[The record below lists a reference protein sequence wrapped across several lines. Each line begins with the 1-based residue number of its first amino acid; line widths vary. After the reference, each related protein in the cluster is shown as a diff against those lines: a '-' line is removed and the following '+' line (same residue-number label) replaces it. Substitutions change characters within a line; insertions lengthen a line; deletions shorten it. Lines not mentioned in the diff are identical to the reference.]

1 MDIRQSIHSDHAKA
15 LDTAGLRKEFLI
27 ETIFTADEYT
37 MTYSHIDRII
47 VGGVMPVTRTVSV
60 GGEVGKQLGVSYFL
74 ERRELGVINIGG
86 QGTITVDGTCYE
98 IGSRDGLYVGKG
110 AKEVVFASID
120 PANPAR
126 FYYNCAPAHTSYPT
140 KRVTPAD
147 VSPVTLGDSVTSNR
161 RTINKYFVPDVLETC
176 QLSMGL
182 TQLEPGNL
190 WNTMPCHTHERRME
204 VYFYFGLEQDSCVF
218 HMMGQ
223 PQETRHIVMQNEQAV
238 ISPSWSIH
246 SGVGTRAYTFI
257 WGMVGENQVFDDMDH
272 VKVGDLR

>member
-1 MDIRQSIHSDHAKA
+1 MDVRQSIHSDHAKT
-15 LDTAGLRKEFLI
+15 LDTTGLRTEFLV
-27 ETIFTADEYT
+27 ETIFTADQYT

-47 VGGVMPVTRTVSV
+47 VGGVMPVTRPVSI

-86 QGTITVDGTCYE
+86 PGTITVDGTCYE
-98 IGSRDGLYVGKG
+98 IGHRDALYVGKG
-110 AKEVVFASID
+110 AKEVAFASVD
-120 PANPAR
+120 AAKPAR
-126 FYYNCAPAHTSYPT
+126 FYYNCAPAHTTYPT

-147 VSPVTLGDSVTSNR
+147 VAPVTLGEDVTSNR

-182 TQLEPGNL
+182 TELAPGNL

-204 VYFYFGLEQDSCVF
+204 VYFYFGLEEDSCVF

-223 PQETRHIVMQNEQAV
+223 PQETRHIVVHNEQAV

-272 VKVGDLR
+272 VKVGNLR

>member
-1 MDIRQSIHSDHAKA
+1 MEVR
-15 LDTAGLRKEFLI
+15 TAASPRDVKHYTTDRLREESLI
-27 ETIFTADEYT
+27 QNLFQADKINLV
-37 MTYSHIDRII
+37 YSHIDRII
-47 VGGVMPVTRTVSV
+47 VGGIMPITKTVSV

-86 QGTITVDGTCYE
+86 AGTITVDGQCYE
-98 IGSRDGLYVGKG
+98 IGHRDALYVGKG

-120 PANPAR
+120 TGTPAK
-126 FYYNCAPAHTSYPT
+126 FYYNCAPAHTTYPT
-140 KRVTPAD
+140 KKVTPD
-147 VSPVTLGDSVTSNR
+147 EVSPVTLGDNLTSNR

-182 TQLEPGNL
+182 TELAPGNL

-204 VYFYFGLEQDSCVF
+204 VYFYFNMDDDACVF

-223 PQETRHIVMQNEQAV
+223 PQETRHIVMHNEQAV

-246 SGVGTRAYTFI
+246 SGVGTKAYTFI

-272 VKVGDLR
+272 VAVKDLR